1 MDLLRHTTTGHFV
14 VATESGSR
22 YLLDFDAQVFVRLPR
37 EVEDSSLTLRGDF
50 YQVRLLELVKCVVGE
65 RMQLRINLGVRGVL
79 FTDRE
84 TTPVVA
90 IAEVP
95 DGVEGAELEALVRTV
110 GEAASPPD
118 DALQQLA
125 EEVQSDGNR

>member
-1 MDLLRHTTTGHFV
+1 MDSLEHATTGHFV

-50 YQVRLLELVKCVVGE
+50 YQLRLLELVRCVVGE
-65 RMQLRINLGVRGVL
+65 RMQLRIDLGVRGVL

-84 TTPVVA
+84 TTRVVA

-95 DGVEGAELEALVRTV
+95 EGVEGSELEALVNTI
-110 GEAASPPD
+110 GQDAGSPDSALEQHAA
-118 DALQQLA
+118 
-125 EEVQSDGNR
+125 EVQRDGDR